1 MSVEGM
7 PTNMMLGA
15 TQPEMPTAA
24 EVVQGAAEAEVPVA
38 EAPVAAP
45 EPAPEQP
52 KERNSERFAALARK
66 EAEVYRK
73 QQAVR
78 QQQAEI
84 ARQAEEVKAFRD
96 LQRQAALN
104 PLEALKA
111 LGLSYE
117 QITEYM
123 MNDNKPTP
131 SLEVVSLRQE
141 LEEFKKQSQ
150 AERDAA
156 RKQAQ
161 ELAAKEQQQI
171 IEQFRGEVS
180 EYVKQ
185 HSETYEL
192 TALYGADNLVYQVIE
207 EAFNQSG
214 KVLAIPEAAKMVEEH
229 LEELAQQAQR
239 TKKFAAKQSV
249 TSPQASVAA
258 SAPKPG
264 PTLSNSLSAV
274 ATGSP
279 QRPRTEAER
288 VAAALARLEGR

>member
-7 PTNMMLGA
+7 PTNIMLGA

-24 EVVQGAAEAEVPVA
+24 EVVQGAAVEA
-38 EAPVAAP
+38 APVIPEVAPP
-45 EPAPEQP
+45 EPSR
-52 KERNSERFAALARK
+52 ERNSERFAALARK

-84 ARQAEEVKAFRD
+84 ARQAEEVKAFQD
-96 LQRQAALN
+96 LRRQAALN
-104 PLEALKA
+104 PVEALKA

-141 LEEFKKQSQ
+141 MEDFKKQQ
-150 AERDAA
+150 QTERDAA
-156 RKQAQ
+156 RRQA
-161 ELAAKEQQQI
+161 ESMAAQEQQQI
-171 IEQFRGEVS
+171 IEQFRGEVTD
-180 EYVKQ
+180 YVKQ

-192 TALYGADNLVYQVIE
+192 TALYSADNLVYQVIE

-249 TSPQASVAA
+249 ASPQAVAA

-274 ATGSP
+274 ATASP

>member
-15 TQPEMPTAA
+15 TQPQMPTAA
-24 EVVQGAAEAEVPVA
+24 EVVQGAAA
-38 EAPVAAP
+38 EAPAVEAPLAA

-73 QQAVR
+73 QQAIR

-84 ARQAEEVKAFRD
+84 ARQAEEVKAFQD
-96 LQRQAALN
+96 LRRQAALN
-104 PLEALKA
+104 PLEALKS

-150 AERDAA
+150 SEREAA
-156 RKQAQ
+156 RRAA
-161 ELAAKEQQQI
+161 EEMAAKEQQQI

-249 TSPQASVAA
+249 ASPQAPVAA
-258 SAPKPG
+258 SVPRSG
-264 PTLSNSLSAV
+264 PTLSNDLTAA

-279 QRPRTEAER
+279 QRPRTDADR

>member
-7 PTNMMLGA
+7 PTNMTLGA

-24 EVVQGAAEAEVPVA
+24 EVVQGAAIEA
-38 EAPVAAP
+38 APVTPEVAPP
-45 EPAPEQP
+45 EPPR
-52 KERNSERFAALARK
+52 ERSSERFAALARK

-84 ARQAEEVKAFRD
+84 ARQAEEVKAFQD
-96 LQRQAALN
+96 LRRQAALN
-104 PLEALKA
+104 PVEALKA

-141 LEEFKKQSQ
+141 IEDFKKQQQ

-156 RKQAQ
+156 RRQA
-161 ELAAKEQQQI
+161 ESMAAKEQQQI
-171 IEQFRGEVS
+171 IEQFREEVTD
-180 EYVKQ
+180 YVKQ

-192 TALYGADNLVYQVIE
+192 TALYSADNLVYQVIE

-249 TSPQASVAA
+249 ASPQAVAA
-258 SAPKPG
+258 NAPKPG

-274 ATGSP
+274 ATASP